1 MRSRAV
7 KPRCS
12 KSLSLGF
19 PEVMPKTARHAGCL
33 FQGKAG
39 FCAVRLWLPSSHYP
53 LHCALLPAAWESY
66 ALIGLLT
73 PLGLPRLARYY
84 VYFNLA
90 NYAYYAF

>member
-1 MRSRAV
+1 MV
-7 KPRCS
+7 CK
-12 KSLSLGF
+12 
-19 PEVMPKTARHAGCL
+19 
-33 FQGKAG
+33 
-39 FCAVRLWLPSSHYP
+39 VRRDRR
-53 LHCALLPAAWESY
+53 ESY